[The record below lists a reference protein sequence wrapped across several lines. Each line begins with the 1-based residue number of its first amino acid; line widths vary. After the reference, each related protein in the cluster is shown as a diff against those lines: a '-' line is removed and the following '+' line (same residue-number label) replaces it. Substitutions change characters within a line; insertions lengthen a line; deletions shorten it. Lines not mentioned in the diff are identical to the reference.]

1 MSTEPCLPAVLRR
14 IQAAAFCMDGGFFLI
29 STAVPFKVLEL
40 GGGPVA
46 LGLAPAVASLAYVA
60 FTLLTGRWSDRGGR
74 TWFCWAGNL
83 SLVAFAVLAF
93 QIRDL
98 ALLIS
103 ALVLMSLGKALFWP
117 VLQATLGDLSGPGE
131 LERNTAAFNVS
142 WSSGKSLGFLAGG
155 LLLAR
160 FGFQVTFLCGS
171 ALVVGSFL
179 ALPRPAVM
187 QGAVAAMQGTAA
199 RRGGTAA
206 AMARGT
212 ATTGVADVSAAL
224 RTAFRRMAW
233 LANLAS
239 YGTAGVLGYHLPDW
253 FSRRGWD
260 AGRFGLFLAVIFLV
274 QTVVLGLLGRRVRF
288 AFSAR
293 RLLAPQLLALL
304 AAVLLPLLGSFLPVL
319 LLAPLF
325 GLAFGVTYAGSIYY
339 SLHAREQRGRN
350 AGIHEA
356 LVGAGG
362 FLPPLLGGLVARWSG
377 WLGAPYLLA
386 AGFTLLALGCQAWIA
401 LRIGPPTRESG

>member
-1 MSTEPCLPAVLRR
+1 MSPEPGLPAILRR
-14 IQAAAFCMDGGFFLI
+14 IQVAAFCMDGGFFLI
-29 STAVPFKVLEL
+29 STAVPFKVLQL

-74 TWFCWAGNL
+74 TWFCWAGNV
-83 SLVAFAVLAF
+83 SLVAFAVLAY
-93 QIRDL
+93 QIHSL
-98 ALLIS
+98 GLLIA

-117 VLQATLGDLSGPGE
+117 VLQATLGDLSAPGR

-142 WSSGKSLGFLAGG
+142 WSSGKALGFLAGG

-179 ALPRPAVM
+179 ALPRPGPMQRAVE
-187 QGAVAAMQGTAA
+187 AV
-199 RRGGTAA
+199 RGLVAPSAG
-206 AMARGT
+206 
-212 ATTGVADVSAAL
+212 ATTASGLAGVSASL

-253 FSRRGWD
+253 FSRQGWH

-274 QTVVLGLLGRRVRF
+274 QTVVLGLLGWRVRF
-288 AFSAR
+288 AFSAG
-293 RLLAPQLLALL
+293 RLLAPQLLAL
-304 AAVLLPLLGSFLPVL
+304 AAAALLPLLGGFLPVL

-325 GLAFGVTYAGSIYY
+325 GLAFGITYAGSIYY
-339 SLHAREQRGRN
+339 SLHAAEQRGRN

-362 FLPPLLGGLVARWSG
+362 FLPPLLGGLAARWSG

-386 AGFTLLALGCQAWIA
+386 AGFTLLALAGQVWLARGIRPA
-401 LRIGPPTRESG
+401 LRATG